1 MPIVIVYI
9 IQDLTLKVLYESQE
23 EVQHKSPTTPT
34 QRKEV
39 TERELQMHMVSP
51 PALAALEVG
60 LHVGRVKQALREK
73 LSRTGSG
80 FASADALIEATL
92 NLQRDEEDINA
103 ENESSPPVPQA
114 MSNFLDAI
122 LEDIVTQPEQVVAK
136 APVNENKPKEEVK
149 NVESKF
155 ENNQNKTLSLEE
167 ENRLLKEARLC
178 KICMDSEV
186 GIVFLPCGHLAS
198 CVNCAPNLQDCPVCR
213 SAIKATVRTFL
224 S

>member
-1 MPIVIVYI
+1 
-9 IQDLTLKVLYESQE
+9 
-23 EVQHKSPTTPT
+23 
-34 QRKEV
+34 
-39 TERELQMHMVSP
+39 MVSP

-80 FASADALIEATL
+80 FATADALIEATL

-103 ENESSPPVPQA
+103 DSESPPVPQA
-114 MSNFLDAI
+114 MSNFLEAI
-122 LEDIVTQPEQVVAK
+122 LEDVVPPQQEQNVVF
-136 APVNENKPKEEVK
+136 VNSPMREEKKPKEDVKKVERTEVGL
-149 NVESKF
+149 
-155 ENNQNKTLSLEE
+155 NKSLSLEE

-178 KICMDSEV
+178 KICMDNEV

>member
-1 MPIVIVYI
+1 MI
-9 IQDLTLKVLYESQE
+9 
-23 EVQHKSPTTPT
+23 
-34 QRKEV
+34 
-39 TERELQMHMVSP
+39 SP

-80 FASADALIEATL
+80 FISADALIEATL

-103 ENESSPPVPQA
+103 ESESPPVPQA
-114 MSNFLDAI
+114 MSNFLEAI
-122 LEDIVTQPEQVVAK
+122 LEDVVPQQSEQLQQEVVKTEVT
-136 APVNENKPKEEVK
+136 KPKEEIK
-149 NVESKF
+149 DKTVE
-155 ENNQNKTLSLEE
+155 NIVNKTLSLEE

-178 KICMDSEV
+178 KICMDNEV